1 MSYSKYYMNSADI
14 ERLQLYPTIKEAKV
28 VASRELPPG
37 SSDMKLFLVF
47 DIDTNEFKGVGIA
60 YYKQVV
66 LTKGGIR

>member
-1 MSYSKYYMNSADI
+1 MSYSKYYMESADI

-28 VASRELPPG
+28 AASRELPPG
-37 SSDMKLFLVF
+37 SIAMKLFWVF
-47 DIDTNEFKGVGIA
+47 DKDTNEFKGVGIA